1 MTRGA
6 ALRGS
11 SRLVIVVVIALVAA
25 TQAHAQDAPPASA
38 QLAEVRELALRANY
52 RTALPAAQALLAR
65 TDLDAE
71 TRNEALE
78 VLATIHLAMRDEAA
92 AREALAT
99 LYARDPAHRLH
110 DPDASPVVQSAFARA
125 RESAMPLAITIDHT
139 PPAGERRTAP
149 EITARVVDHADAVHE
164 IRLAHRARGAS
175 RASIVVLALD
185 AEGTASGRIA
195 LPSDDAAQTIEY
207 WIEAAAPSGH
217 VLARVGSPEAPL
229 VVEVPAAAPV
239 VVASA
244 ATTVEEHDRGEAP
257 SGDVTG
263 EWWFWTL
270 IGVAVV
276 GAGVG
281 IGVGVAVAS
290 EGPSDGSLGNVTLP
304 LLAF

>member
-1 MTRGA
+1 MIVMLA
-6 ALRGS
+6 AW
-11 SRLVIVVVIALVAA
+11 APF
-25 TQAHAQDAPPASA
+25 AHAQDATPPSA

-65 TDLDAE
+65 TDLDAA
-71 TRNEALE
+71 TRNQALE
-78 VLATIHLAMRDEAA
+78 VLATIHLAMRDEIA
-92 AREALAT
+92 ARDTLAT
-99 LYARDPAHRLH
+99 LYARDPAHRLA

-125 RESAMPLAITIDHT
+125 RESATPLAITIEHV
-139 PPAGERRTAP
+139 PPVLARHDAA
-149 EITARVVDHADAVHE
+149 EIGARVVDHADAVHE
-164 IRLAHRARGAS
+164 IRLAHRARGAA
-175 RASIVVLALD
+175 RASVVVLALD
-185 AEGTASGRIA
+185 ADGAASGRIA
-195 LPSDDAAQTIEY
+195 LPGDDAAAAIEY

-217 VLARVGSPEAPL
+217 VLARVGSPDAPL

-239 VVASA
+239 VVAR
-244 ATTVEEHDRGEAP
+244 ATTTVDEPRDHVEPA

-263 EWWFWTL
+263 EWWLWTL